1 MKQHYRRLTAVLLL
15 AGLLLGMSACGGAT
29 QDNTAAAGEP
39 VRGAAVESSGT
50 VAANER
56 YTLSWDEENKA
67 VFLTDKHTGR
77 RWGTEPTVPALEE
90 GRGNVL
96 SRAALVLSYAEPNAL
111 GPTSVTST
119 VGAGRNGRV
128 LAYAVADGIRVEYWF
143 R

>member
-67 VFLTDKHTGR
+67 VFLTDKHTG
-77 RWGTEPTVPALEE
+77 
-90 GRGNVL
+90 
-96 SRAALVLSYAEPNAL
+96 S
-111 GPTSVTST
+111 
-119 VGAGRNGRV
+119 
-128 LAYAVADGIRVEYWF
+128 I
-143 R
+143 